1 MKNRLIKIYCGLLV
15 LIFFFPPV
23 TWSGRNRRWDF
34 ILTMYDTYDINFPLM
49 LIEILI
55 VTLIF
60 GVIYYSKNRKN

>member
-1 MKNRLIKIYCGLLV
+1 MKNRLLQIYCGLLV

-23 TWSGRNRRWDF
+23 KDYAGDIDGFEF
-34 ILTMYDTYDINFPLM
+34 ILSTNQEIIFPLM

-60 GVIYYSKNRKN
+60 GAIYLNKK